1 MENNHSLPGFD
12 WPKCSTHYQNWL
24 FSSVEKLKSVQTE
37 TYTIAA
43 EKLKEKHP
51 EVKIPSLDDELWIIK
66 YYSHQLSRFL
76 TTNNLKNSVKETS
89 LTFFNRFYL
98 KCSVIEYDPRI
109 IMFTCIT
116 LATKLEDMW
125 KSVYVDKLLASV
137 QDLDISQVFD
147 MECIVCD
154 ALNFNLLVLH
164 TSDSIYTIV
173 QMLVEYLKE
182 SLDLDDS
189 LMGEH
194 LKIIINIYKQ
204 AENNCINAHESP
216 EFLFIYTPTQ
226 IALAN
231 IMYYIKPNLSSILS
245 IDLFIL
251 KKLLNDDDRFL
262 TPLLSKLN
270 SIIDSYEDFLKFRN
284 DFNSQENRDKARDIL
299 DTYLSIYEL
308 Q

>member
-1 MENNHSLPGFD
+1 MDNNHLLPIFE
-12 WPKCSTHYQNWL
+12 WPKCSTHYRNWL
-24 FSSVEKLKSVQTE
+24 FSSFEKLKSVQTE
-37 TYTIAA
+37 TYTKAA
-43 EKLKEKHP
+43 DKLRGKHP

-76 TTNNLKNSVKETS
+76 TTNNLKTSVKETS

-98 KCSVIEYDPRI
+98 KCSVIDYDPRI

-182 SLDLDDS
+182 SLDLDES

-204 AENNCINAHESP
+204 AETNCINAHESP
-216 EFLFIYTPTQ
+216 EYVEQAHF
-226 IALAN
+226 
-231 IMYYIKPNLSSILS
+231 YY
-245 IDLFIL
+245 
-251 KKLLNDDDRFL
+251 
-262 TPLLSKLN
+262 
-270 SIIDSYEDFLKFRN
+270 E
-284 DFNSQENRDKARDIL
+284 
-299 DTYLSIYEL
+299 
-308 Q
+308 